1 MVEVLTTGVWRRGVL
16 NRPESSRRVRRSSRA
31 EPANGGLGSPRAE
44 APPLFTLCVSPL
56 SGSQRKLMTP
66 KRHTDVVPTFDDL
79 LAQLL
84 EEPEE
89 VLGILSDVV
98 NRGRLHA
105 DDLPPETLAILAKYD
120 LVAFLVQ
127 RQPKR
132 GVRSWVYPTPL
143 GLKTYAILEREAD
156 RQEAEKRPRPRAR
169 RGRNDSGVR
178 R

>member
-1 MVEVLTTGVWRRGVL
+1 MVNV
-16 NRPESSRRVRRSSRA
+16 
-31 EPANGGLGSPRAE
+31 PA
-44 APPLFTLCVSPL
+44 
-56 SGSQRKLMTP
+56 
-66 KRHTDVVPTFDDL
+66 FDDL

-105 DDLPPETLAILAKYD
+105 EDLPPEPLAILAKYD
-120 LVAFLVQ
+120 LVTFLVQ

-132 GVRSWVYPTPL
+132 SVRSWVYPTPL
-143 GLKTYAILEREAD
+143 GLKTYAILEREAE
-156 RQEAEKRPRPRAR
+156 RQEAERPKPRAR

-178 R
+178 P